1 MKRNIII
8 IGCFL
13 CLGMMNVSAQT
24 AKQEVLKKTEALNKA
39 VFITKDSVVLE
50 NLLSEKVTY
59 GHSNG
64 KLQNKQ
70 VMIHNAI
77 IDGMIY
83 PGFKMDSTEIVID
96 GNTAVV
102 RQIIKSKTINKGL
115 EGNLRLGILL
125 VWVNEKK
132 DWKLVARQAVKI

>member
-1 MKRNIII
+1 MKRNLV

-13 CLGMMNVSAQT
+13 CLGMISASAQGT
-24 AKQEVLKKTEALNKA
+24 KQEILNKTEALNKA
-39 VFITKDSVVLE
+39 VFITKDSLALE

-77 IDGMIY
+77 KDKMTY
-83 PGFKMDSTEIVID
+83 PTFTMDSTEIVVD

-102 RQIIKSKTINKGL
+102 RQIIKSKTINNGVDGTL
-115 EGNLRLGILL
+115 HLGILL
-125 VWVNEKK
+125 VWVSEKK
-132 DWKLVARQAVKI
+132 DWKLIARQAVKL

>member
-1 MKRNIII
+1 MKRNII

-13 CLGMMNVSAQT
+13 CLVIMSVSAQT
-24 AKQEVLKKTEALNKA
+24 TRQEVLKKTEALNKA
-39 VFITKDSVVLE
+39 VFITKDSAALE
-50 NLLSEKVTY
+50 SLLSDKVTY

-77 IDGMIY
+77 IDAMTY
-83 PGFKMDSTEIVID
+83 PGFKMDSTVIVID

-102 RQIIKSKTINKGL
+102 RQIIKSKTINKGV
-115 EGNLRLGILL
+115 EGNLHLGILL
-125 VWVNEKK
+125 VWVNERK
-132 DWKLVARQAVKI
+132 DWKLIARQAVKM

>member
-1 MKRNIII
+1 MKRNIIV
-8 IGCFL
+8 GCFL
-13 CLGMMNVSAQT
+13 CLGFMSVSAQNLR
-24 AKQEVLKKTEALNKA
+24 QEIVNKTEALNKA
-39 VFITKDSVVLE
+39 VFITKDSAALE

-77 IDGMIY
+77 IDVMTY
-83 PGFKMDSTEIVID
+83 PGIKMDGTVVVVD
-96 GNTAVV
+96 GNTAIV
-102 RQIIKSKTINKGL
+102 RQVIKSKTINKGV
-115 EGNLRLGILL
+115 EGTLNLGILL

-132 DWKLVARQAVKI
+132 DWKLIARQAVKM